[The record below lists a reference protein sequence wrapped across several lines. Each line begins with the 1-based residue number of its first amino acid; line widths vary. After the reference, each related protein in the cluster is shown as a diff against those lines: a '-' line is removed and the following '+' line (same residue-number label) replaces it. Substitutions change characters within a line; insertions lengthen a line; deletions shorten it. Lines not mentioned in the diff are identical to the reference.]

1 MDRGP
6 KDFRHNYIVNVLD
19 GAFFGFG
26 IGFAS
31 FTTII
36 PLFVSTM
43 TNSAILIGLIPAIH
57 VMGWQLPQLL
67 TAKSISRLKRFKPY
81 VIVATFQERLPFLLI
96 GLIALFY
103 PHLTPQVALILTF
116 LSLIWQGLAGGFA
129 ANAWQ
134 NMISRVIPA
143 DYVATFYG
151 VQSAAANLTASI
163 GAILAGYLL
172 QWLLPTWNFA
182 ACFLI
187 GNGLMWISFA
197 CFAMTREP
205 ERVVEYHEHMDTP
218 LFRTIVQVL
227 KKDRNF
233 FYFLLA
239 RMASQFAVMA
249 FAFYMVYAVKHHG
262 MTEVTAGIMTSVLF
276 ISQVVSNPILGR
288 IADRWSRKRILE
300 LGAVATSISA
310 LLAWQAPGLSWFV
323 VVFILAGIANTAF
336 WTITMAMVLDFGTEI
351 ERPTYV
357 GMANTLISPGAI
369 LAPLLGGWLADT
381 AGYPVTFITAAFAG
395 VITAGILIFLVREP
409 RKGARGII
417 VKDAD

>member
-1 MDRGP
+1 M
-6 KDFRHNYIVNVLD
+6 KDFKFNYVVNVLD
-19 GAFFGFG
+19 GVFFGFG

-43 TNSAILIGLIPAIH
+43 TDSAVLIGLIPAIH

-67 TAKSISRLKRFKPY
+67 TAKRISRLTRFKPY
-81 VIVATFQERLPFLLI
+81 VMVATFQERLPFLLI

-103 PHLTPQVALILTF
+103 PHLTPRVALILTF
-116 LSLIWQGLAGGFA
+116 VSLIWQGLAGGFA

-134 NMISRVIPA
+134 NMISRVIPP
-143 DYVATFYG
+143 DYIATFYG
-151 VQSAAANLTASI
+151 VQSAGANLTASI

-172 QWLLPTWNFA
+172 QRLQPTWNFA

-187 GNGLMWISFA
+187 GNALMWISFA
-197 CFAMTREP
+197 CFSMTREP
-205 ERVVEYHEHMDTP
+205 ERVVEYHEHMEMP
-218 LFRTIVQVL
+218 LVHTILQVL

-233 FYFLLA
+233 AFFLLA
-239 RMASQFAVMA
+239 RMASQFGLMA

-262 MTEVTAGIMTSVLF
+262 MTEVAAGVMTSVLF

-300 LGAVATSISA
+300 IGALATSVSA
-310 LLAWQAPGLSWFV
+310 LLAWLAPSLSWFV

-336 WTITMAMVLDFGTEI
+336 WTITMAMILDFGTEA

-369 LAPLLGGWLADT
+369 LAPLLGGWLADA
-381 AGYPVTFITAAFAG
+381 AGYPVTFITAAVAG
-395 VITAGILIFLVREP
+395 IITALLLMFLVRDP
-409 RKGARGII
+409 RRRTGIRPI
-417 VKDAD
+417 PPSSELQA